1 MDEAMQARFE
11 EKFKELLALAKKK
24 KKNNILDYAEIQ
36 DALADLELEDE
47 EIDKIKKLKDEK
59 EKELDAEIDVKKK
72 ANDETL
78 NSIKEHCQKNLA
90 KYSWP
95 YDYEFRRELPKTLVG
110 KVAYNKLIEE
120 EKSKNEK
127 K

>member
-47 EIDKIKKLKDEK
+47 EIDKMTERLENEGVDILKMSDDE
-59 EKELDAEIDVKKK
+59 DEID
-72 ANDETL
+72 E
-78 NSIKEHCQKNLA
+78 IKDL
-90 KYSWP
+90 
-95 YDYEFRRELPKTLVG
+95 FKT
-110 KVAYNKLIEE
+110 EQ
-120 EKSKNEK
+120 
-127 K
+127 